1 MNFLFIEQKFC
12 LNFSPRLISTLACLA
27 LTTTASQMGVADTS
41 VAPPLQLAESLDPAD
56 YQQDLSGY
64 WYAEKLDGVRGY
76 WDGKR
81 LLTRQGNIISAP
93 KWFTQSLPEIAMEG
107 ELWIGR
113 QQFDRVSS
121 IARQHQAKEIDWR
134 SVSFHLFDL
143 PQYPGTFEQRR
154 TVMEQWVA
162 TINRPHIKAVTLTAF
177 TSQAALEQQLLS
189 WTRGGAE
196 GIMLYRGAG
205 LYQAKRTNDLLKLK
219 SYEDAEA
226 RVIEVLP
233 GKGKYQG
240 MLGSL
245 LVESSDGQRFRVGS
259 GFTDAQRSAPPKIGS
274 IITYRF
280 NGKTRYG
287 KPRFARFERIR
298 SDYE

>member
-1 MNFLFIEQKFC
+1 MNSSFIKHVAKLHCAPHVLSSITFFA
-12 LNFSPRLISTLACLA
+12 LSTYA
-27 LTTTASQMGVADTS
+27 LQVNAADS
-41 VAPPLQLAESLDPAD
+41 NALPPLQLAESLDQASL
-56 YQQDLSGY
+56 QADLSGY

-81 LLTRQGNIISAP
+81 LLTRQGNLIHAP
-93 KWFTQSLPEIAMEG
+93 DWFTQSLPNIAMEG

-113 QQFDRVSS
+113 QQFDQVSG
-121 IARQHQAKEIDWR
+121 IARQHKATDTDWR

-154 TVMEQWVA
+154 TVLEKWVA
-162 TINRPHIKAVTLTAF
+162 TINESHISVVTISPF
-177 TSQAALEQQLLS
+177 KSQIALEEQLLS
-189 WTRGGAE
+189 WTKKGAE

-205 LYQAKRTNDLLKLK
+205 LYQAKRTYDLLKLK

-226 RVIEVLP
+226 RVIEILP

-240 MLGSL
+240 MLGAL
-245 LVESSDGQRFRVGS
+245 LVEDSNGVRFRVGS
-259 GFTDAQRSAPPKIGS
+259 GFSDAERKTPPEVGS
-274 IITYRF
+274 VITYRF

-298 SDYE
+298 NDF